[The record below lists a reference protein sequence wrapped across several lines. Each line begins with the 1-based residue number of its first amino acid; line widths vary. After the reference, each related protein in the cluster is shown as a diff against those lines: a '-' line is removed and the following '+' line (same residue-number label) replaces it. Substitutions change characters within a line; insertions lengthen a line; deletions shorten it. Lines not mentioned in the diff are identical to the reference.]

1 MRNLFESRGM
11 SLPPNQFFK
20 CLSDDTRL
28 KCLLLLLDR
37 ASLCVCELHEALSL
51 SQPKVS
57 RHLAELRHCGL
68 VLDERRGRWMHY
80 RLHPDLPNWALECLR
95 SVKAENPKYI
105 EACEARVNVLPL
117 CEGVS

>member
-1 MRNLFESRGM
+1 M

-37 ASLCVCELHEALSL
+37 ASLCVCELHEALSV

-68 VLDERRGRWMHY
+68 VLDERRGRWMYY
-80 RLHPDLPNWALECLR
+80 RLHPDMPDWALECLR
-95 SVKAENPKYI
+95 SVKAENREYV
-105 EACEARVNVLPL
+105 ACCEARVNAPPA
-117 CEGVS
+117 CEGFA